1 MARGENLG
9 TLTDQA
15 SFTTR
20 RAGERGNRSL
30 PLTGLGKGLENP
42 EIVAAPLC
50 RISARNARKRAK
62 PPPSRI
68 PGAST
73 EGRIETR
80 RSRKI
85 SHKTET
91 RQKEG
96 PLARPGSH
104 RRRQNRNERPEK
116 KDRTKR
122 NHDRRSVIGN
132 PQKTTR
138 GFHPSPY
145 RSWSQ
150 TGKNAQIP
158 RG

>member
-9 TLTDQA
+9 TLTGQA

-30 PLTGLGKGLENP
+30 LLTGLGKGLENTK
-42 EIVAAPLC
+42 IVAAPLC

-104 RRRQNRNERPEK
+104 HRRQNRNQRSEK
-116 KDRTKR
+116 QDRTKR
-122 NHDRRSVIGN
+122 NHDRGSVIGN
-132 PQKTTR
+132 PKKATR

-145 RSWSQ
+145 RFWSQ